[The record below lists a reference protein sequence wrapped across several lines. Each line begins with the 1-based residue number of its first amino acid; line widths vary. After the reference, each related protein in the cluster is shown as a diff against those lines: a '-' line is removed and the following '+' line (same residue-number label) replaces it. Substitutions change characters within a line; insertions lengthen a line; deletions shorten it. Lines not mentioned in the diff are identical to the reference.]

1 MGRDKKIPF
10 MIAAIYFI
18 IGAVWIYYSE
28 KWISVIATTP
38 ALVTWLGTVKGW
50 CFIAVT
56 TIMLYWLIWVHF
68 RKIFAA
74 RNALECQ
81 KKDLEAVLQ
90 AFPDYIFTVSK
101 DGRIMDCKAG
111 VATELFTQPESLLD
125 KHLRDILPEHVV
137 SSLNNAMC
145 SVFHG
150 EYPATVEFS
159 IPTSQCQQEQS
170 YEARIMPGTPHQV
183 IAVVRNITKLKQVEE
198 EQRKAVTRIIEEKS
212 KSEAI
217 IAAIGDGVSI
227 QNTDYKIIY
236 QNQPCKDILGDH
248 VGEYCFSGYQEKEEI
263 CSGCPLT
270 LSFRDG
276 NIHKA
281 ERSIVADIGLRYLEI
296 TASPIMDA
304 EKKIVSGLSLIRD
317 ITERKHWEE
326 EIRTT
331 QEFLANLMDLAPMPI
346 YAIQSDGCYRLVN
359 RAWENYTG
367 ISRDI
372 AIGKSLDHLFP
383 EEMVHQFNQARR
395 KVIDEASPLTIE
407 ESLDL
412 PGGRQYFH
420 TLIFPLRNVKGTVD
434 AVGVISID
442 ITERKC
448 FEEQLAYQATHDF
461 LTGLPNRNQLHDHLE
476 QSLSYEFHH
485 KGSLALLLLDLDNFK
500 VINDTFGHPSGD
512 LLLKDVAEK
521 LKHELRQY
529 DTVSRLGGDEFVIL
543 ISDTDRNLDIGR
555 IAERILDI
563 FDTPIEIKGQE
574 VFVTASIGISI
585 YPSDGENAD
594 ILLKNADAAMFHAKK
609 KGKNN
614 YQFFTEAINTDVHE
628 RLAMETRLRRALERE
643 EFFLHYQPR
652 VEMSSGR
659 IIGMEALLRWRPEAG
674 KVVPP
679 AEFIPLLEDTGLI
692 VPVEEWVMRTACMQN
707 KAWQEAG
714 LPALRVATNISTR
727 HFSQENLPDK
737 VAQIL
742 CETALE
748 PQYLEIELT
757 ESIIMKD
764 IAESIRK
771 LDCLKEMGVTLS
783 IDDFGTGYSSLS
795 YLKRFPIDV
804 LKIDR
809 SFIDGIPGDI
819 NDATISTTIIVMAHN
834 LKMTVVAEGVETEE
848 QLSFLTKNRCDEF
861 QGFYF
866 SKPLNVEEF
875 TEFIQGQEKATDF
888 SLDKASF
895 A

>member
-1 MGRDKKIPF
+1 MRGGVHRYAAQARPQIDTARAKKDRFRMETKYDLIFVVSCVPILGITMNRDKKIPL
-10 MIAAIYFI
+10 MIASTYLF
-18 IGAVWIYYSE
+18 IGAGWIYCSD
-28 KWISVIATTP
+28 KWVSMIAPTP
-38 ALVTWLGTVKGW
+38 ALITWMGTVKGW
-50 CFIAVT
+50 CYVAVT
-56 TIMLYWLIWVHF
+56 ALMLYGLMWVHF
-68 RKIFAA
+68 RKLYAA
-74 RNALECQ
+74 RDELERQ
-81 KKDLEAVLQ
+81 KQELEAMLQ
-90 AFPDYIFTVSK
+90 
-101 DGRIMDCKAG
+101 
-111 VATELFTQPESLLD
+111 
-125 KHLRDILPEHVV
+125 
-137 SSLNNAMC
+137 
-145 SVFHG
+145 
-150 EYPATVEFS
+150 
-159 IPTSQCQQEQS
+159 
-170 YEARIMPGTPHQV
+170 
-183 IAVVRNITKLKQVEE
+183 
-198 EQRKAVTRIIEEKS
+198 EQRKAVARIVEEKS

-217 IAAIGDGVSI
+217 IAGIGDGITI
-227 QNTDYKIIY
+227 QDTDFKIIY
-236 QNQPCKDILGDH
+236 QNQICKDILGDH
-248 VGEYCFSGYQEKEEI
+248 VGEYCYSGYREMEEI
-263 CSGCPLT
+263 CDGCPMR
-270 LSFRDG
+270 LSFMDG

-281 ERSIVADIGLRYLEI
+281 ERSIVADDAPRHLEI
-296 TASPIMDA
+296 TVSPMRDA
-304 EKKIVSGLSLIRD
+304 EGKIVSGLSLVRD
-317 ITERKHWEE
+317 ITERKYWEE

-346 YAIQSDGCYRLVN
+346 YAVQSNGCYQLVN
-359 RAWENYTG
+359 RAWEKYTG
-367 ISRDI
+367 ISRDV
-372 AIGKSLDHLFP
+372 AIGTPIDQLFP
-383 EEMVHQFNQARR
+383 EETTRLFNQTSRR
-395 KVIDEASPLTIE
+395 VIDEAAPLTIE
-407 ESLDL
+407 ENLDL
-412 PGGRQYFH
+412 PGGRHYFH
-420 TLIFPLRNVKGTVD
+420 TLLFPLRDITGTVA
-434 AVGVISID
+434 AVGGISID

-476 QSLSYEFHH
+476 QALAYEYHH
-485 KGSLALLLLDLDNFK
+485 KGSLAVLLLDLDNFK

-555 IAERILDI
+555 IAARILDI
-563 FDTPIEIKGQE
+563 FNTPIEIKEQE

-585 YPSDGENAD
+585 YPADGENAD

-659 IIGMEALLRWRPEAG
+659 IIGMEALLRWQPEAG
-674 KVVPP
+674 RIVPP

-692 VPVEEWVMRTACMQN
+692 VPVEEWVMRTACTQN
-707 KAWQEAG
+707 KIWQEAG

-742 CETALE
+742 YETALE

-809 SFIDGIPGDI
+809 SFIDGIPGDS
-819 NDATISTTIIVMAHN
+819 NDATISTTIIAMAHN
-834 LKMTVVAEGVETEE
+834 LRMTVVAEGVETED
-848 QLSFLTKNRCDEF
+848 QLLFLTQNRCDEF

-866 SKPLNVEEF
+866 SKPLSVEDF
-875 TEFIQGQEKATDF
+875 TSLIQKEEKAPLR
-888 SLDKASF
+888 SGKISSMR
-895 A
+895 